1 MAKVIMIRN
10 TYGGAGYLANAL
22 DYVRDER
29 NQYGGG
35 YGVDPYSPTVA
46 YEQMMYTKRYFN
58 KTSGNPLVHI
68 IVGYTKN
75 VTSMNAAAVYGNSI
89 ARMFADRYQVLYCT
103 HQYDDEYYNWYHTH
117 LIVNSVSYVNGA
129 MMETGYREMNQ
140 FCKQLSGLLNEP
152 CTFIFKN
159 KSEM

>member
-1 MAKVIMIRN
+1 MTKVIMIRN
-10 TYGGAGYLANAL
+10 IYGGAGYLANAL

-68 IVGYTKN
+68 IVEYTKN
-75 VTSMNAAAVYGNSI
+75 VTS
-89 ARMFADRYQVLYCT
+89 C
-103 HQYDDEYYNWYHTH
+103 
-117 LIVNSVSYVNGA
+117 
-129 MMETGYREMNQ
+129 
-140 FCKQLSGLLNEP
+140 
-152 CTFIFKN
+152 
-159 KSEM
+159 